1 MYIPGVS
8 IGETDEYYPFVQDS
22 WSHAQAG
29 SPEIDITCVRCSR
42 VIHNLFNS
50 SQNAK
55 RFHLQEK
62 LIHSILCTLRKSS
75 IFYSGCTYKVPT
87 IWPIRRHGQ
96 SDTLRYKQK
105 PNSDKRVSSYRE
117 ICFSATTKKIFP
129 SFFSISITCC
139 QLYVNGSLIFRNT
152 RVIYA
157 TDCQFRQRRF
167 VRLIN
172 RFCPPDK
179 PLWRVS
185 IRPQY
190 HARVRVLGNSIYALI
205 VLRFL
210 VSYRC
215 FEIHNRV

>member
-1 MYIPGVS
+1 MAKAI
-8 IGETDEYYPFVQDS
+8 
-22 WSHAQAG
+22 HC
-29 SPEIDITCVRCSR
+29 DINRNRILT
-42 VIHNLFNS
+42 
-50 SQNAK
+50 NAFLRIAKYVFPRPRK
-55 RFHLQEK
+55 R
-62 LIHSILCTLRKSS
+62 
-75 IFYSGCTYKVPT
+75 Y
-87 IWPIRRHGQ
+87 
-96 SDTLRYKQK
+96 
-105 PNSDKRVSSYRE
+105 
-117 ICFSATTKKIFP
+117 FP
-129 SFFSISITCC
+129 RFFSISITCC

-210 VSYRC
+210 VSYHC